1 MFAIIIHLF
10 MYHLLGAILVPGDS
24 LKVRVL
30 CPALKEFIV
39 T

>member
-10 MYHLLGAILVPGDS
+10 MYHLLGAILVIGDS
-24 LKVRVL
+24 LKVTVMG
-30 CPALKEFIV
+30 PALREVIV